1 VPVSTHPQ
9 APQLNAIQR
18 ARLRRLLVDAWRN
31 VPMYRSL
38 YEASGLTEQEL
49 SAPDVLA
56 RLPILT
62 KAGLLA
68 TPLDNRVN
76 RRFDVSRL
84 TRESTTGST
93 GQPFS
98 LYVDTRYRVLRNLR
112 FFYGLLSAGY
122 RPWHRMLMLTDRH
135 AGLSRRQNRYYQSV
149 ERPTSEV
156 LDAYMQ
162 IRPHLLYGFTTPL
175 RLLAESIRESRRNA
189 PRPRLVVSTA
199 EMLDSA
205 TRDALAET
213 YRCPIIDFYGLTE
226 MGLVAWQRPGV
237 DGYVLSASGVLTEL
251 VPDNSCPGRYRL
263 LMTNLDLRAS
273 PIIRFDSGDLA
284 HAETI
289 NGKPRVSAFEG
300 RVIDTIVA
308 RNGQELS
315 PYVIT
320 DALRDVPGLQRFR
333 ICQHTVAR
341 FDIDLEVVSALR
353 HEAVEQIQATFER
366 LLGAGL
372 DLRFGFSDNLVP
384 EGTRKFRP
392 VESRVLRQ

>member
-1 VPVSTHPQ
+1 MS
-9 APQLNAIQR
+9 I
-18 ARLRRLLVDAWRN
+18 
-31 VPMYRSL
+31 RSL
-38 YEASGLTEQEL
+38 LAVLLIALGASLIASG
-49 SAPDVLA
+49 
-56 RLPILT
+56 
-62 KAGLLA
+62 
-68 TPLDNRVN
+68 
-76 RRFDVSRL
+76 
-84 TRESTTGST
+84 
-93 GQPFS
+93 
-98 LYVDTRYRVLRNLR
+98 
-112 FFYGLLSAGY
+112 
-122 RPWHRMLMLTDRH
+122 
-135 AGLSRRQNRYYQSV
+135 
-149 ERPTSEV
+149 
-156 LDAYMQ
+156 
-162 IRPHLLYGFTTPL
+162 
-175 RLLAESIRESRRNA
+175 
-189 PRPRLVVSTA
+189 
-199 EMLDSA
+199 
-205 TRDALAET
+205 
-213 YRCPIIDFYGLTE
+213 
-226 MGLVAWQRPGV
+226 
-237 DGYVLSASGVLTEL
+237 SGVLTEL